1 MAGAASGIL
10 LAQNMRIQIASG
22 LDAGVAISAVTKATE
37 AVVTVA
43 DGTQFTAGDIVL
55 ACDIEGMT
63 ELDSQAARVKTVST
77 NDITLES
84 LNSTSFATFVSSGTP
99 VLRAV
104 SSLLTVGKATAL
116 NAANATANRIPTTTL
131 EDSEEQFVFGLK
143 SNPEISLSVLID
155 PLGATTARVREVSD
169 SNEQVPVV
177 ITFNDNS
184 NDCGRLSNA
193 GAKVRTSLD
202 SIHGTPDV
210 GLDHTSLTRK
220 ARMGAMV
227 INQKGQ
233 ITVEAVLI
241 LTLFVGMG
249 IAANRILMRANLAS
263 SLVRNPWSLMAG
275 MIEAGVWRTQDQ
287 AMQNHPNLDINR
299 RLSIKG
305 ELEPGVSQ

>member
-177 ITFNDNS
+177 ITFNNGNVVVFNS
-184 NDCGRLSNA
+184 YINGGDGFEASPGQPITQTWALS
-193 GAKVRTSLD
+193 R
-202 SIHGTPDV
+202 I
-210 GLDHTSLTRK
+210 RK
-220 ARMGAMV
+220 A
-227 INQKGQ
+227 IWY
-233 ITVEAVLI
+233 
-241 LTLFVGMG
+241 
-249 IAANRILMRANLAS
+249 AS
-263 SLVRNPWSLMAG
+263 
-275 MIEAGVWRTQDQ
+275 
-287 AMQNHPNLDINR
+287 
-299 RLSIKG
+299 
-305 ELEPGVSQ
+305 